1 MEHRQLLVTTDKVY
15 FGCAVINIICQTIY
29 FISLVP
35 GGDQRQS
42 QYQEFSIDTDP
53 LLQRMTHSSYG
64 GFHVRTNILRKH
76 GFKIFSRRRMIHI
89 TWE

>member
-1 MEHRQLLVTTDKVY
+1 MEHRHLTVTTDKVY
-15 FGCAVINIICQTIY
+15 FGCAVINIICQTLY

-64 GFHVRTNILRKH
+64 GFHVMHIMKSCFCKT
-76 GFKIFSRRRMIHI
+76 IF
-89 TWE
+89 